1 MVHRPARLLL
11 VLLRTGRL
19 YAGFL
24 GRWCGTNQQIE
35 EAVRG
40 RARPGS
46 NQQRHW
52 LVWAAAGG
60 SAHCL
65 PPLTLWQRRSFW
77 DQLGCNRGKQRPG
90 DNLALALA
98 SDKEL
103 LVSGS
108 DHSARTQQKS
118 LMQAGASLVTCLA
131 LMVSRQLSW
140 HFG

>member
-65 PPLTLWQRRSFW
+65 PPLTLWQRRSCCRTVTYEMCSTHLL
-77 DQLGCNRGKQRPG
+77 LG
-90 DNLALALA
+90 
-98 SDKEL
+98 
-103 LVSGS
+103 
-108 DHSARTQQKS
+108 SAWLQQ
-118 LMQAGASLVTCLA
+118 G
-131 LMVSRQLSW
+131 
-140 HFG
+140 